1 MRLAITLAALLLP
14 LATADAAVGNRYMCN
29 VANVQN
35 VDAHGRSDAEFIQ
48 KNMRNR
54 YDITVTRNAILVVYN
69 YEGQTYSKNYPIT
82 GDTELAL
89 VASKS
94 DLFGVDTLALAK
106 RPNPRYNNAYTATLT
121 VQGSFFANAWILM
134 CSPVY

>member
-1 MRLAITLAALLLP
+1 MKFAIALAVLLISMG
-14 LATADAAVGNRYMCN
+14 AAVGDRYSCN

-35 VDAHGRSDAEFIQ
+35 VDAHGRSDGEFIR

-54 YDITVTRNAILVVYN
+54 YDITVTRNAILVVYS
-69 YEGQTYSKNYPIT
+69 YEGQTYSKNYPIA

-89 VASKS
+89 VASKA